1 VSKLK
6 NWFKTNGNVV
16 LWVFIMGTLFMMIG
30 ALALIVNLGYS
41 ERKEMKQ
48 YGLESTL
55 SKNEMP
61 ENDQNLF
68 LERTGDSRKSC
79 WVSTSYDANE
89 LGYQTFYNTGGE
101 KIVTDTSTFLMVV
114 DQDKENSYFRV
125 KPSANDIISGL
136 AESSG
141 EPKKVINDERF
152 ISYLIDYAKDK
163 GVYTSQGSD
172 NSGTS
177 KEYLIKFDD
186 IHYERFL
193 TSTADWDNSNEFF
206 DTYGL
211 SKRLYDKEKYNI
223 WVVLNSND
231 TGVGYAVYLENYY
244 SVSMIY
250 MYEKAYRVSNW
261 KLGDDWYIDGNS
273 LEEKKDILME
283 SLKPIS
289 KGLNEGVVSDLEE

>member
-1 VSKLK
+1 MSKLK
-6 NWFKTNGNVV
+6 SWFGTHGNGLILV
-16 LWVFIMGTLFMMIG
+16 LIVSTLFMLINS
-30 ALALIVNLGYS
+30 LVLIVALGYS

-48 YGLESTL
+48 YGLESNL
-55 SKNEMP
+55 NKNEMP
-61 ENDQNLF
+61 ENDQKLF
-68 LERTGDSRKSC
+68 LDRMGDSRKSC
-79 WVSTSYDANE
+79 WVATSYDANK

-101 KIVTDTSTFLMVV
+101 KIVTDTGTFLIVI
-114 DQDKENSYFRV
+114 DQDKKNSDFRV
-125 KPSANDIISGL
+125 KPSATDIISGL

-152 ISYLIDYAKDK
+152 ISYIIDYAKDK
-163 GVYTSQGSD
+163 GAYTSKNSNNDGS
-172 NSGTS
+172 S

-193 TSTADWDNSNEFF
+193 ASTADWDSSNEFF

-211 SKRLYDKEKYNI
+211 NKRLYDKEKYNI

-261 KLGDDWYIDGNS
+261 KLGDDWYIEGNS